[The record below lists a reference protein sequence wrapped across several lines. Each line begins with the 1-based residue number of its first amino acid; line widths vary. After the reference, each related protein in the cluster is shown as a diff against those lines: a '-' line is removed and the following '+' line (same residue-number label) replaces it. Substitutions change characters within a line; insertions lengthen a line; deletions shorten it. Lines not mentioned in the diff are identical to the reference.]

1 MEDDIKRIIEA
12 DIVAQKRLSDAT
24 ERIEKALKE
33 VQNEKPLVQEQV
45 WTEAKKKLDLETKQ
59 LNADFEKH
67 RVESESHYQ
76 SVIQSLESN
85 FKAHHDQWVEELFN
99 RSLNE
104 GKQ

>member
-24 ERIEKALKE
+24 ERIEKALKD

-45 WTEAKKKLDLETKQ
+45 WNEAKKNLENETQ
-59 LNADFEKH
+59 RLNANFDAH
-67 RVESESHYQ
+67 RQESEKHYQ
-76 SVIQSLESN
+76 SVINTLDSH
-85 FKAHHDQWVEELFN
+85 FKAHHDQWVDELFN
-99 RSLNE
+99 RTLNE